1 MLALCMELQWRYS
14 VFAKC
19 GARELEDYNQQA
31 ETPLP
36 HIVAIMDGM
45 EELLAQK
52 ECVGQIQQI
61 CQKGRPV
68 GIHIIAAARQVPEE
82 EIIAGFASRLAF
94 RVATKTAANRM
105 GAPGAELLPI
115 PGTALFSPINY
126 ANPVRVQTKELT
138 DEEIETLIA
147 PVATGHHY
155 DDDFVREAS
164 RVESDEWPD
173 PMYEYARQ
181 CVIEA
186 GYASTSLLQ
195 WRCNLG
201 YARAARI
208 LDQLEQ
214 AKVIGPYEG
223 AQPRVVLPPYA
234 KPKAAPTAKGIKINR
249 STVKEASA
257 PEEKLVQPQAEE
269 TPAQP
274 LVPEIVETQPEVQ
287 RQVST
292 VQGCDDMEGHDF
304 EHLCADALRANGYK
318 QVQVTQAS
326 GDYGID
332 VLAQNNGVSYAIQCK
347 RYNSPVGNHAVQE
360 AYAGAAYYGS
370 SVPVVLT
377 NQDFTPAAREMAAS
391 LGGKTLGAQRTGRLA
406 ARV

>member
-1 MLALCMELQWRYS
+1 MCSIPELKPLELYIGTSEAQNAVVYPLDQLPHLLVCGMNGCGRSSFLRAQAAILAHGAPAEQLRLVLLDETGVEFVQFKELPHLLMPPVSAPEKKAGAMLALCMELQWRYS

-36 HIVAIMDGM
+36 HIVAVIDGL
-45 EELLAQK
+45 EDLLAQK

-61 CQKGRPV
+61 CQKGRPA

-94 RVATKTAANRM
+94 RVATKNAANRM

-138 DEEIETLIA
+138 DEEIEILIA

-186 GYASTSLLQ
+186 GYASTSLL
-195 WRCNLG
+195 
-201 YARAARI
+201 
-208 LDQLEQ
+208 
-214 AKVIGPYEG
+214 
-223 AQPRVVLPPYA
+223 
-234 KPKAAPTAKGIKINR
+234 
-249 STVKEASA
+249 
-257 PEEKLVQPQAEE
+257 
-269 TPAQP
+269 
-274 LVPEIVETQPEVQ
+274 
-287 RQVST
+287 
-292 VQGCDDMEGHDF
+292 
-304 EHLCADALRANGYK
+304 
-318 QVQVTQAS
+318 
-326 GDYGID
+326 
-332 VLAQNNGVSYAIQCK
+332 
-347 RYNSPVGNHAVQE
+347 
-360 AYAGAAYYGS
+360 
-370 SVPVVLT
+370 
-377 NQDFTPAAREMAAS
+377 
-391 LGGKTLGAQRTGRLA
+391 
-406 ARV
+406 